1 MAIMVSQIDSVF
13 DVLSKL
19 QNNGFEIDT
28 ISFRKPNGYYGIKI
42 VIGNRF
48 VKIINSYSELM
59 IISNFGNAV
68 FAEKVT
74 ILDDLSYEELK

>member
-1 MAIMVSQIDSVF
+1 MAIIVSQNDSVF

-19 QNNGFEIDT
+19 QNNGFEIST
-28 ISFRKPNGYYGIKI
+28 ISFKKSNGYYGIKI
-42 VIGNRF
+42 VTDNRF

-59 IISNFGNAV
+59 IMSNFSNAV

>member
-1 MAIMVSQIDSVF
+1 MAIIVSQNDSVF

-28 ISFRKPNGYYGIKI
+28 ISFRKQNGYYGIKI
-42 VIGNRF
+42 VIDNRF

>member
-1 MAIMVSQIDSVF
+1 MAIIVSQNDSVF

-19 QNNGFEIDT
+19 QNNGFEIST
-28 ISFRKPNGYYGIKI
+28 ISFKKSNGYYGIKI

-59 IISNFGNAV
+59 IMSNFSNTV

>member
-1 MAIMVSQIDSVF
+1 MAIIVSQNDSVF

-19 QNNGFEIDT
+19 QNNGFEINA
-28 ISFRKPNGYYGIKI
+28 ISFIKSNGYFGIKI
-42 VIGNRF
+42 VRDNHF

-59 IISNFGNAV
+59 IISNFGNVV

-74 ILDDLSYEELK
+74 ILDDLSCEELK